1 MRITI
6 NEIAK
11 IAGVSKATV
20 SRVLNNADGVSEQT
34 RQRVQK
40 IITSMNYSLNQT
52 TSPDCLMRS
61 RSVALVL
68 PDISNPFFAELTKTI
83 SNIAQRHDY
92 IAIIANTEASEEN
105 ELRYIKSLVAK
116 KVDGIIL
123 VPAGTSSKPEH
134 FMPAKCGIKMV
145 LLDRKLP
152 GLEVIPGVFSDNEYA
167 SFKSCE
173 ILIQNGSRRIAYLS
187 GPENAAT
194 AKERLEGYKNALK
207 QYGIGINPLMIR
219 TGDYT
224 IESGYNGV
232 IALESEGTRYS
243 ALMAANDMMAI
254 GAIKALRE
262 LSYDVPNDVEIIGFD
277 NINFAQHVDPPL
289 STVQQPTAEMG
300 RRAMEM
306 LLDMIDGKKITE
318 SIRLQPRILLRKT
331 TRQRIRR
338 P

>member
-6 NEIAK
+6 SEIAK

-20 SRVLNNADGVSEQT
+20 SRVLNNVDGVSLET

-52 TSPDCLMRS
+52 TLPDCLMRS

-68 PDISNPFFAELTKTI
+68 PDITNPFFAELTKAIT
-83 SNIAQRHDY
+83 NIAQQHDY
-92 IAIIANTEASEEN
+92 VAIIANTDASEEN

-123 VPAGTSSKPEH
+123 VPAGTTSKPEH
-134 FMPAKCGIKMV
+134 FMPAKYGIKMV

-152 GLEVIPGVFSDNEYA
+152 GLEDFPGVFSDNEYA
-167 SFKSCE
+167 AFRSCE
-173 ILIQNGSRRIAYLS
+173 ILINNGSRKIAFIS
-187 GPENAAT
+187 GPTRAAT
-194 AKERLEGYKNALK
+194 AMERLEGYKSALK
-207 QYGIGINPLMIR
+207 QYSIEANPLMIR

-224 IESGYNGV
+224 IESGYNAV
-232 IALESEGTRYS
+232 ISLESEGVKYS

-262 LSYDVPNDVEIIGFD
+262 LSYDVPGDVEVIGFD
-277 NINFAQHVDPPL
+277 NITFAQHCDPPL

-306 LLDMIDGKKITE
+306 LLDLIDGKRITE
-318 SIRLQPRILLRKT
+318 SVRLQPKILLRKT
-331 TRQRIRR
+331 TKQSIRR
-338 P
+338 L